1 MDVRR
6 SHTPVSLVAFL
17 WDWGTCDKR
26 WRVGLGALIV
36 LLPLMTTVIAFS
48 LTARSARASVTA
60 NSDDPLQTG
69 WHPDQPGLAPGIVS
83 GGTFGK
89 LFSTAVDG
97 QIYAQPLVSQGTV
110 FVATETN
117 NVYGLDAVT
126 GTRKWQ
132 RSLGTPFNPADVDC
146 SDITPAVGVTSTPV
160 IDSSTNI
167 AYLTSKSYVGGIAAW
182 YMHAINVAT
191 GAEQPGFPVQLA
203 GRAANDPHHVFN
215 AKTQLQRPGLLLL
228 NGVVYA
234 SFGAH
239 CDRTPY
245 EGWIIGIS
253 TAGKVTTLWTD
264 EAGQNRASPDGGI
277 WMVGSRLVSDGPGQ
291 IIFASGN
298 GIVPPAHTRGTT
310 PPKTLAQSVV
320 RVAVQTNGSLK
331 ATDFFSPYDSALLN
345 KTDSDVGS
353 GAPIELPTPYFGT
366 KTYRHIM
373 LMAGKQGYIFVLNA
387 NNLGGRSR
395 GPGGSDAIIN
405 RVGPN
410 GGLWSKPSVWP
421 GEGGYIYTTTA
432 QGGGGA
438 GKLKAYKYELDGS
451 GKPTLALVGM
461 TTDAFGFSSSSP
473 VITSSGTTSGSGLVW
488 VIWSPDGSGVGAQLR
503 AYDPIPVN
511 GTLKMLYSASIGIA
525 SKFNTPDIANNRVY
539 VGTRDG
545 HVLGFGAPVNTALTA
560 PTLDFGHVIV
570 GKQAQA
576 TLTLT
581 AHQRLTI
588 SHVSINAQAFVL
600 GTPGTA
606 LPATLSV
613 GQTLTIP
620 ITFRPTAPG
629 LVGANVA
636 VVTSNGTPDFTV
648 MGNGEAATGLI
659 SVAPASVS
667 FGETAAG
674 GSPIVV
680 SATFTNVGAT
690 PISVTSE
697 TLPDTP
703 FKVSNRPAIKS
714 QIAPNASV
722 AVTLTFAPRK
732 IGSFT
737 GTFVLKTTGGVAQV
751 PLSGTAGAPGKL
763 TISPLKVNVGLVP
776 VGSKK
781 VGTFT
786 VSNTGGSP
794 ITLTR
799 SKFPVGGVGF
809 TATSALPEGTTL
821 QPGTTLTES
830 VVFAPIRPGKATDNW
845 SLNSDDGHGLE
856 NVSFTGIGV
865 AHGAK

>member
-1 MDVRR
+1 M
-6 SHTPVSLVAFL
+6 
-17 WDWGTCDKR
+17 
-26 WRVGLGALIV
+26 
-36 LLPLMTTVIAFS
+36 
-48 LTARSARASVTA
+48 
-60 NSDDPLQTG
+60 
-69 WHPDQPGLAPGIVS
+69 
-83 GGTFGK
+83 
-89 LFSTAVDG
+89 
-97 QIYAQPLVSQGTV
+97 
-110 FVATETN
+110 ATETN
-117 NVYGLDAVT
+117 NVYGLDAIT
-126 GTRKWQ
+126 GSLKW
-132 RSLGTPFNPADVDC
+132 RHYLGTPFNPADVDC
-146 SDITPAVGVTSTPV
+146 SDITPSVGVTSTPV

-167 AYLTSKSYVGGIAAW
+167 AYLTSKSYVHGTAAW
-182 YMHAINVAT
+182 YVHAINVAS
-191 GAEQPGFPVQLA
+191 GVEQKGFPVQIE
-203 GRAANDPHHVFN
+203 GRAANDPHHIFN
-215 AKTQLQRPGLLLL
+215 AKMQLQRPGLLLL

-239 CDRTPY
+239 CDRMPY
-245 EGWIIGIS
+245 EGWIVGVS
-253 TAGKVTTLWTD
+253 TTGKVTTLWTD
-264 EAGQNRASPDGGI
+264 EAGPTQTAQGPGGGI

-291 IIFASGN
+291 ILFASGN
-298 GIVPPAHTRGTT
+298 GTVPPTHTQGTK
-310 PPKTLAQSVV
+310 PPRTLAQSVV
-320 RVAVQTNGSLK
+320 RLTDQANGSLK
-331 ATDFFSPYDSALLN
+331 ATDFFSPYDAALLN

-366 KTYRHIM
+366 KTYQHIM

-387 NNLGGRSR
+387 TNLGGRSR

-421 GEGGYIYTTTA
+421 GNGGYVYTTTA

-451 GKPTLALVGM
+451 GKPTLALVGT

-473 VITSSGTTSGSGLVW
+473 VITSTGTTSGTALVW
-488 VIWSPDGSGVGAQLR
+488 VIWSPDGIGVGAQLR

-511 GTLKMLYSASIGIA
+511 GTLKMLYSASIGTA
-525 SKFNTPDIANNRVY
+525 TKFNTPAIDSNRVY

-545 HVLGFGAPVNTALTA
+545 HVLAFGAPVNTALTA
-560 PTLDFGHVIV
+560 STLDFGNVIV
-570 GKQAQA
+570 GKQAQEI
-576 TLTLT
+576 LTLT
-581 AHQRLTI
+581 AHQHLTI
-588 SHVSINAQAFVL
+588 SHISVNAQTFVL

-606 LPATLSV
+606 LPATLSA

-620 ITFRPTAPG
+620 ITFHPTAPG

-636 VVTSNGTPDFTV
+636 VATSSGTPDFTV
-648 MGNGEAATGLI
+648 MGNGEAATGQI
-659 SVAPASVS
+659 SVSPASVS

-674 GSPIVV
+674 GSPIAV

-690 PISVTSE
+690 AISVTSE
-697 TLPDTP
+697 KLPGAP
-703 FKVSNRPAIKS
+703 FRVTGLPAIKS

-722 AVTLTFAPRK
+722 AATLTFAPQK

-737 GTFVLKTTGGVAQV
+737 GTLVLNTTGGVANV

-763 TISPLKVNVGLVP
+763 TISPLKVNVGNVP
-776 VGSKK
+776 IESKK

-799 SKFPVGGVGF
+799 SKFPVAGVGF

-830 VVFAPIRPGKATDNW
+830 VVFAPIRRGKVTDSW
-845 SLNSDDGHGLE
+845 SFNSDDGNGQK
-856 NVSFTGIGV
+856 NVIFTGTGV
-865 AHGAK
+865 AHG